1 MKKKKKIRL
10 SFLFLQ
16 HKLRCNI
23 SGCFIFEIY
32 VSFCHLVHAIS
43 PNTILST
50 ACATTVTHF
59 PKWVSV
65 TSSFNQLRACMT
77 KTIFLKTKIYGF
89 GKYTKWS
96 DGWLLEINPWMKA
109 ISIVKNRC
117 RLPVWLID
125 TCRQFNCHSRTRT
138 TLIDWIKFGQ
148 NCEIWSKLW
157 CLLH

>member
-1 MKKKKKIRL
+1 MQYFRL
-10 SFLFLQ
+10 FYLWNICFFLSS
-16 HKLRCNI
+16 CA
-23 SGCFIFEIY
+23 
-32 VSFCHLVHAIS
+32 CHFSKHHFVYRLCHHS
-43 PNTILST
+43 DT
-50 ACATTVTHF
+50 F

-117 RLPVWLID
+117 SLPVWLID